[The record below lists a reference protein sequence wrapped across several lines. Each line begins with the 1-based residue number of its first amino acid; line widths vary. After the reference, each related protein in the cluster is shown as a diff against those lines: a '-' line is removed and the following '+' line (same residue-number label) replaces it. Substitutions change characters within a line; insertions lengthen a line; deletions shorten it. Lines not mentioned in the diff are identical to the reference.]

1 MMLLMSSVLGLLLLC
16 SPSVNNDGIALGAA
30 VGDKEMVLTA
40 SSATPIVSVV
50 QAGSP
55 YAIVPHFFNENMV
68 PLRPQNSVGLGSE
81 ISQRL
86 ELPLAMKRAS
96 EASVDI
102 SYLQSSME
110 NYYSLNMED
119 NQRGSVMLF
128 WPAAGLYFP
137 VFCRFVQLENNRI
150 SNLECGCQ

>member
-1 MMLLMSSVLGLLLLC
+1 MLIMSAALGLLLC
-16 SPSVNNDGIALGAA
+16 SPPVNNDDIALGA
-30 VGDKEMVLTA
+30 VMGEKKIVLTA
-40 SSATPIVSVV
+40 SSATPVVSVV
-50 QAGSP
+50 QGGSP

-81 ISQRL
+81 ISERL

-119 NQRGSVMLF
+119 NQKGNVMRF
-128 WPAAGLYFP
+128 WPEAGLYFP
-137 VFCRFVQLENNRI
+137 VLCRFVHLEKNRV